1 MWKYFAVLGVLIGA
15 QLSCA
20 SNSHAAKDEIYIEN
34 ATAAEVQEVI
44 DTSAKKLD
52 KKTRE
57 ELKRLA
63 LESPEIVFSEQDA
76 ILRATPEEIVRT
88 AENNSLMQ
96 VSQSNISALKD
107 EVGANS
113 AAIDKKL
120 ENNQKGCLT
129 RKE

>member
-1 MWKYFAVLGVLIGA
+1 MWKYFAVVDILIGA
-15 QLSCA
+15 HLACA
-20 SNSHAAKDEIYIEN
+20 SNAAKNEIYVGDV
-34 ATAAEVQEVI
+34 AAIKVQEAI
-44 DTSAKKLD
+44 DTSAKDLNKE
-52 KKTRE
+52 TRK
-57 ELKRLA
+57 ELQRLA
-63 LESPEIVFSEQDA
+63 LESPEIVFDEQDA
-76 ILRATPEEIVRT
+76 ILLATPEEIVRT